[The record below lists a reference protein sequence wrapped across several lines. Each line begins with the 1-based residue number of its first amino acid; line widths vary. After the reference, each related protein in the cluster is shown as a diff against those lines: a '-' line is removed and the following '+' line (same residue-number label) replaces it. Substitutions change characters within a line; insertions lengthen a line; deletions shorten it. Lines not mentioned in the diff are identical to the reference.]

1 VTDGRRGRHKRR
13 SRVVRRRRILVF
25 AGVAAL
31 AVIGG
36 FVAYTALTGPL
47 IVIPDDSCTQRPPLR
62 TVDGVRL
69 QPVAMEAFLQAQTD
83 AGEPIPVVESYRSCG
98 QQRMA
103 CKNICGDPLGCPG
116 LCAPPGK
123 SWHQLGAAVDITQ
136 EGLDTP
142 AVVTALEDNGWCQ
155 SVPDSDPGHFSFDG
169 CH

>member
-1 VTDGRRGRHKRR
+1 MTEGRRGRHERR
-13 SRVVRRRRILVF
+13 RVVRRRLLV
-25 AGVAAL
+25 AGVAA
-31 AVIGG
+31 AVVVGG
-36 FVAYTALTGPL
+36 VVAYTNLTGPL
-47 IVIPDDSCTQRPPLR
+47 IQIPDDPCAVRPPLR

-83 AGEPIPVVESYRSCG
+83 AGRPIPVVQSYRSCG

-103 CKNICGDPLGCPG
+103 CRNICGDPLGCPG
-116 LCAPPGK
+116 LCAPPGR

-142 AVVTALEDNGWCQ
+142 AIVSALEANGWCQ

>member
-1 VTDGRRGRHKRR
+1 VTDGRGGRHERR
-13 SRVVRRRRILVF
+13 RVVRRRLLV
-25 AGVAAL
+25 AGIAAL
-31 AVIGG
+31 VVIGG
-36 FVAYTALTGPL
+36 FVAYTNLTGPL
-47 IVIPDDSCTQRPPLR
+47 IDIPDDPCSHRPPLR

-83 AGEPIPVVESYRSCG
+83 AGEPIPVVQSYRSCG

-116 LCAPPGK
+116 LCAPPGR
-123 SWHQLGAAVDITQ
+123 SWHQLGAAIDITQ
-136 EGLDTP
+136 KGLDTP
-142 AVVTALEDNGWCQ
+142 AIVTALETNGWCQ

>member
-1 VTDGRRGRHKRR
+1 MTHGRRGRHERR
-13 SRVVRRRRILVF
+13 RVVRHRLLV
-25 AGVAAL
+25 AGVAAGVVVGG
-31 AVIGG
+31 VI
-36 FVAYTALTGPL
+36 AYTNLTGPL
-47 IVIPDDSCTQRPPLR
+47 IEIPDDACAVRPPLR

-69 QPVAMEAFLQAQTD
+69 QPVAMEAFLRAQTD
-83 AGEPIPVVESYRSCG
+83 AGEPIPVVQSYRSCG

-116 LCAPPGK
+116 LCAPPGT

-136 EGLDTP
+136 QGLDTP
-142 AVVTALEDNGWCQ
+142 GIVSALEANGWCQ

>member
-1 VTDGRRGRHKRR
+1 VAGKRR
-13 SRVVRRRRILVF
+13 VRVRRRRLLLAGITALVVI
-25 AGVAAL
+25 AGV
-31 AVIGG
+31 
-36 FVAYTALTGPL
+36 VAYTNLTGPL
-47 IVIPDDSCTQRPPLR
+47 IDIPQDPCSERPPLR

-83 AGEPIPVVESYRSCG
+83 ARVPIPVVQSYRSCG
-98 QQRMA
+98 QQRVA
-103 CKNICGDPLGCPG
+103 CRSICGDPLGCAG
-116 LCAPPGK
+116 LCAPPGR

-142 AVVTALEDNGWCQ
+142 EIVSALEDNGWCQ